1 MQKEDLQAAI
11 EHGCESETVEYKASF
26 NPRSSGEW
34 LEILKDV
41 VALANSGGGVII
53 IGVEDSGALA
63 DFDAASL
70 ADLDPADLT
79 NKLYKYT
86 GQQFANFEFVAIA
99 SNLFGIVVK
108 TVAAPIVF
116 VKPGTYD
123 TGADKP
129 KQKTSFSAGTVYFRH
144 GAKSEPG
151 NADDLRWFIE
161 RRVEELRKSW
171 LEGIVKVVE
180 APAGSHIQI
189 VPASVPQASAHLVN
203 DSSAPA
209 YYRVPID
216 TTHPFRQKEVVEEL
230 NKRLKGAGPIKA
242 FHVQCVRQ
250 AHHIDENPN
259 FCYKQHHAATR
270 YTQLFVEWV
279 VEQYKADTGFFKQAK
294 ATADELRRAKVA
306 PGKAFAPVGEQRR
319 ASTTKK
325 I

>member
-1 MQKEDLQAAI
+1 MQRDDLQAAI
-11 EHGCESETVEYKASF
+11 EHSCESETVEYKASF
-26 NPRSSGEW
+26 NPKSSGEW

-53 IGVEDSGALA
+53 IGIEDSGTLA

-86 GQQFANFEFVAIA
+86 GQQLANFEFVTIA

-108 TVAAPIVF
+108 GVTTPVVF

-123 TGADKP
+123 TGAGR
-129 KQKTSFSAGTVYFRH
+129 QKTSFSAGTVYFRH

-180 APAGSHIQI
+180 APAGSDIQI
-189 VPASVPQASAHLVN
+189 VPASAAQASAHLVN
-203 DSSAPA
+203 DSSAPD

-216 TTHPFRQKEVVEEL
+216 ITHPFRQKEVVEEL
-230 NKRLKGAGPIKA
+230 NKRLNGTGPIKA

-270 YTQLFVEWV
+270 YSQLFVDWV
-279 VEQYKADTGFFKQAK
+279 VEQYKADASFFKRAKSIADKFRHAK
-294 ATADELRRAKVA
+294 AD
-306 PGKAFAPVGEQRR
+306 PGKASVPVVDQRR

-325 I
+325 T